1 MKGYIN
7 ERRPI
12 MKNIK
17 KLGLI
22 ASILVLA
29 LALLASCGGGS
40 STSDSGSEGGDA
52 DKTIKV
58 AASPTPH
65 AEILNAV
72 AGTLEKEGWTLE
84 VEEFDDYVQPNVA
97 TTDGDVDA
105 NFFQHV
111 PYLDEY
117 NAQNGTKLVSVAAI
131 HYEPMGVY
139 AGTKKSFDELAD
151 GDKIG
156 IPNDATNGARAL
168 LLLQDNGVIKLKD
181 GAGVTATEQDIAENP
196 KNIKIVPLEA
206 ATIPASLPDLALGII
221 NGNYAIGAGLK
232 IADALATEDAK
243 GDAAQTYANIIAVQN
258 GNENSEKTTV
268 LLDALK
274 TDAVKKYIEDTYA
287 GAVVAIF

>member
-1 MKGYIN
+1 
-7 ERRPI
+7 
-12 MKNIK
+12 MKNLK
-17 KLGLI
+17 KLLAI
-22 ASILVLA
+22 ATILVLA
-29 LALLASCGGGS
+29 LAALTACGGGS
-40 STSDSGSEGGDA
+40 DDSADSGEADA

-65 AEILNAV
+65 AEILNSVSDAL
-72 AGTLEKEGWTLE
+72 AKEGWTLE
-84 VEEFDDYVQPNVA
+84 VLEFDDYVQPNVA

-105 NFFQHV
+105 NYFQHV

-117 NAQNGTKLVSVAAI
+117 NAQNGTNLVSVAGI

-151 GDKIG
+151 GDQVG

-206 ATIPASLPDLALGII
+206 ATIPASLPDLALGVI
-221 NGNYAIGAGLK
+221 NANYAIGADLK
-232 IADALATEDAK
+232 IDEALATE
-243 GDAAQTYANIIAVQN
+243 AADSLAADTYVNVIVV
-258 GNENSEKTTV
+258 NEENKDSEKTK
-268 LLDALK
+268 ALVAALQ
-274 TDAVKKYIEDTYA
+274 TDEVKKFIDETFA
-287 GAVVAIF
+287 GAVQAKF